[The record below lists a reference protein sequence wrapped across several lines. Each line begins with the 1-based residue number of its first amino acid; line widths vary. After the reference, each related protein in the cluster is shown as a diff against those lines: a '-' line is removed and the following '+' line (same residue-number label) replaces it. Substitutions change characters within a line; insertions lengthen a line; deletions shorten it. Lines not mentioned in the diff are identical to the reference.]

1 METGTVLKWEMDGA
15 KSKGFGFLETRT
27 GERVFCHRTAIK
39 DGNPIMTHGS
49 EHPPGSGAR
58 I

>member
-27 GERVFCHRTAIK
+27 GERVFCHRTASTKHYACI
-39 DGNPIMTHGS
+39 THRAS
-49 EHPPGSGAR
+49 V
-58 I
+58 

>member
-27 GERVFCHRTAIK
+27 GERVLRRK
-39 DGNPIMTHGS
+39 RGRLRRGR
-49 EHPPGSGAR
+49 GLAR
-58 I
+58 R